1 MDSTEV
7 YHSPNFTQHRTCTD
21 GNVTPPMMSQ
31 NFMGESIEEANLQM
45 QKQLL
50 IEQLKQELAQ
60 SQQSAHV
67 SSIQNNIRK
76 KSRTRDP

>member
-31 NFMGESIEEANLQM
+31 NFMGESIEEANLNAQQIPLLNLNEDKLRLSQTANSDEQM
-45 QKQLL
+45 L
-50 IEQLKQELAQ
+50 
-60 SQQSAHV
+60 S
-67 SSIQNNIRK
+67 
-76 KSRTRDP
+76 PG

>member
-1 MDSTEV
+1 
-7 YHSPNFTQHRTCTD
+7 
-21 GNVTPPMMSQ
+21 MMSQ

-60 SQQSAHV
+60 SQQNAHA
-67 SSIQNNIRK
+67 SSI
-76 KSRTRDP
+76 